1 MANKGSKSA
10 ACTAFFSKPC
20 SADTSIV
27 FSDGV
32 SDGALVCAS
41 DGAPDRSLP
50 FVIRIPFFIE
60 MGVTRNAPTNTAR
73 KSTTAIPVVMK
84 KSKHNSIAILIQNNI
99 QKIFLLFS
107 LEIIFDN
114 GKSTNTDICIDTN
127 ASINKAI
134 AIPIPWSPIPCISS
148 PNCSR

>member
-1 MANKGSKSA
+1 MHCLFFRTLFCRYQYCFFRRCIRR
-10 ACTAFFSKPC
+10 CTGLRIGRCTGPLTALCNP
-20 SADTSIV
+20 DT
-27 FSDGV
+27 
-32 SDGALVCAS
+32 L
-41 DGAPDRSLP
+41 
-50 FVIRIPFFIE
+50 FIE

>member
-1 MANKGSKSA
+1 M
-10 ACTAFFSKPC
+10 
-20 SADTSIV
+20 
-27 FSDGV
+27 
-32 SDGALVCAS
+32 
-41 DGAPDRSLP
+41 
-50 FVIRIPFFIE
+50 PFFIE
-60 MGVTRNAPTNTAR
+60 MGVTMNAPTNTAK

-114 GKSTNTDICIDTN
+114 GKSTNTDICIETN

-134 AIPIPWSPIPCISS
+134 ANPIP
-148 PNCSR
+148 

>member
-1 MANKGSKSA
+1 
-10 ACTAFFSKPC
+10 
-20 SADTSIV
+20 
-27 FSDGV
+27 
-32 SDGALVCAS
+32 
-41 DGAPDRSLP
+41 
-50 FVIRIPFFIE
+50 